1 MVAVEPL
8 LAADDI
14 ARLVDALT
22 RAGYTSTGIAER
34 IGPAAVEAVRRNDFR
49 ALLRATTDRD
59 ALATLVRLFLGGQ
72 TEPSAAV
79 QIALDPLPLDTAVA
93 AGLVEA
99 YRDGLRA
106 AVDLDVY
113 GDSWVL
119 SDPDLDSRPEPS
131 QPPLE
136 GARRLGPIREDH
148 VLGVGN
154 AATTLAAATPRTKVS
169 TALDIGTGCGIQA
182 IHLSTHSDQVT
193 ATDVSPRALRF
204 AATTAALNGLSW
216 ELLDGDLAAPVAGRR
231 FDLVVSNPPFVIGPG
246 STRYTYRD
254 SGRAG
259 DAVCAEL
266 AAAAA
271 DLLSD
276 GGTMQFL
283 ANWLHVSGEDWRD
296 RVAGWV
302 AGTGLDAWIVQR
314 EVSDPVEYVN
324 LWLRD
329 ASEPFDPGRAQ
340 AWLDWFD
347 TAKAEAVGYGVV
359 TLRRG
364 GREVPVVR
372 AEELRQA
379 PEPSLGAHV
388 QAWFERQDWIADHDL
403 LGARFQRAAGL
414 RLTQEATFE
423 GDDWAVDRQVLV
435 QDDGL
440 RWAHEVDPVAL
451 ALVSGA
457 VATVPLR
464 DQLAVL
470 AAAFD
475 TPLPALTAMA
485 VPVVSHLVER
495 GYLIPAEAR
504 VSAQAASSP
513 ARS

>member
-1 MVAVEPL
+1 MEPL
-8 LAADDI
+8 LARDDI
-14 ARLVDALT
+14 ARLADALT
-22 RAGYTSTGIAER
+22 RARYTSQGIAER

-79 QIALDPLPLDTAVA
+79 EAALDPLPLPTAVA
-93 AGLVEA
+93 TGLVEP
-99 YRDGLRA
+99 YGDGLRA
-106 AVDLDVY
+106 TLDLDVY

-119 SDPDLDSRPEPS
+119 SDLDVDTRP
-131 QPPLE
+131 
-136 GARRLGPIREDH
+136 GPMREDH

-182 IHLSTHSDQVT
+182 ISLSTHSGHVT
-193 ATDVSPRALRF
+193 ATDVSSRALRF

-216 ELLDGDLAAPVAGRR
+216 ELVEGDLAAPVAGRR

-254 SGRAG
+254 SGRTG

-266 AAAAA
+266 AAAAT
-271 DLLSD
+271 DLLSE

-283 ANWLHVSGEDWRD
+283 ANWLHMSGEDWRD

-347 TAKAEAVGYGVV
+347 AAKAEAVGYGVV
-359 TLRRG
+359 TLRRS
-364 GREVPVVR
+364 GRDVPVVR

-388 QAWFERQDWIADHDL
+388 PAWFERQDWIAGHDL
-403 LGARFQRAAGL
+403 LSAVFTRADGL
-414 RLTQEATFE
+414 RLTQEATFA

-435 QDDGL
+435 QDEGL
-440 RWAHEVDPVAL
+440 RWAEEVDPVAL

-457 VATVPLR
+457 DGTVPLR

-475 TPLPALTAMA
+475 TPEPTLAAMA

-495 GYLIPAEAR
+495 GYLT
-504 VSAQAASSP
+504 P